1 MNKQANEM
9 HVRDYV
15 LTAISFAF
23 IQGGRCHR
31 FVIGRCAQRQTFS
44 WMVANIIPRFQP
56 IERRPTARHKGVVV
70 VIFPIK
76 ALKITLTVVMIA
88 TRPLAH
94 MTGRVLHAALPPHRP
109 VAGIGP
115 TGHGAGLGV
124 DELPGFRVVMVA
136 HALAVADALG
146 GGVARGGEGVDLEQI
161 SGGVEAHEEL
171 AGGNGGQEGVWIF

>member
-1 MNKQANEM
+1 M

-44 WMVANIIPRFQP
+44 WIIANIITRLES
-56 IERRPTARHKGVVV
+56 IERRTTARHKGVVV

-76 ALKITLTVVMIA
+76 APKITLAVVMIT

-94 MTGRVLHAALPPHRP
+94 MAGRVLRAALPPHLP

-115 TGHGAGLGV
+115 AGHGAGLGV
-124 DELPGFRVVMVA
+124 DELPRLGVVMVA
-136 HALAVADALG
+136 HAFAVADALG
-146 GGVARGGEGVDLEQI
+146 GGVARGGEGMDLEQI
-161 SGGVEAHEEL
+161 SGGVEAHEQL
-171 AGGNGGQEGVWIF
+171 TGGNGR